1 MVEFFLDNRERKL
14 IELVTD
20 ENLTISPLDIGDF
33 QIKTKSGE
41 SLLIL
46 ERKTIPDLAASLRDG
61 RYNEQK
67 QRLKAACEKIIYL
80 IEGKVNLNDDSNFE
94 IRNVNNKSLVSC
106 MINLCLRDGFF
117 VYNTSSVEET
127 ASFIKGLMSRYKKD
141 PEMYMCPLHDPN
153 QIQTQ
158 SAYIPTSSVKIRK
171 RDNIDVEQCFLL
183 QLCAIPGISVKKGR
197 SIISHLNVKNMDEFI
212 NSLTDVKVLEA
223 CPGIGKI
230 LAKTMYSYLKEK

>member
-1 MVEFFLDNRERKL
+1 MVEFVLDNRERKL
-14 IELVTD
+14 IELVSD
-20 ENLTISPLDIGDF
+20 ENLSIAALDIGDF

-41 SLLIL
+41 LLLII

-67 QRLKAACEKIIYL
+67 QRLKAACDKVIYL
-80 IEGKVNLNDDSNFE
+80 IEGKVQLNDESSFE

-106 MINLCLRDGFF
+106 MINLSLRDGFF
-117 VYNTSSVEET
+117 VYNTASTEET
-127 ASFIKGLMSRYKKD
+127 ASFIKGVMTRYKKD
-141 PEMYMCPLHDPN
+141 PEMYMIPVNADPN
-153 QIQTQ
+153 QPNN
-158 SAYIPTSSVKIRK
+158 YVPTSSVKIRK

-197 SIISHLNVKNMDEFI
+197 AIISHLQVKNMDEFM
-212 NSLTDVKVLEA
+212 NSLTNIKILEG

-230 LAKTMYSYLKEK
+230 LAKTVYSYLKEK